1 MIRAMEGPMPA
12 LPLEPSELEEAGE
25 SQARSMV
32 AAVDATP
39 STRERL
45 LMTAASLFRERGY
58 AGTTTREIAREV
70 GIEKAS
76 LYHYIDGKED
86 LLYELCTSSL
96 RDIRQGA
103 EGVLA
108 RETDPQ
114 RQLQLVIE
122 AHIRSSL
129 ANRDIHATM
138 LLELHGLSPERR
150 GRVIQMRDDYEEILR
165 GVTARCQ
172 TSGALRGDMDP
183 KLLTLAL
190 LNLLNW
196 TIFWFKPGGEYTPEL
211 VADVLY
217 RLYVQGARA
226 RPTTLSG

>member
-1 MIRAMEGPMPA
+1 MEGPTPA
-12 LPLEPSELEEAGE
+12 QPSSESTVVEEDGA
-25 SQARSMV
+25 SR
-32 AAVDATP
+32 DASIGTRVNGSS

-45 LMTAASLFRERGY
+45 LTTAASLFHERGY

-86 LLYELCTSSL
+86 LLYDLCSNSL
-96 RDIRQGA
+96 WHIREGA

-122 AHIRSSL
+122 AHIKSSL

-138 LLELHGLSPERR
+138 LLELRCLSPERR
-150 GRVIQMRDDYEEILR
+150 RRVIQMRDDYEEILR

-172 TSGALRGDMDP
+172 ASGALRADIEP

-196 TIFWFKPGGEYTPEL
+196 TIFWFKPGGEYTPER

-217 RLYVQGARA
+217 QLYLQGAGS
-226 RPTTLSG
+226 RPVAAGG